1 MTATGTGRSGSGRH
15 RPDPRSQARR
25 PKALLRAGLCRLAY
39 ARAVREHAEVVF
51 LLTDIVGSSARWE
64 QDEESMG
71 KLVERHDEL
80 IEAAVIDAGGTLVK
94 HRGEGDSTFSVFSSA
109 GDAMRAALLAQREL
123 RMLDVSVRMAVH
135 AGAVQARA
143 GDFARCKRCCSSP
156 ASAIRAHAP
165 KPKQSWKRITPRRA
179 GPTSSPRRS
188 SAADPSSIGAG
199 RARSKAALTHPPPPD
214 TAPAQERLHPASVL
228 STCEGAGG

>member
-1 MTATGTGRSGSGRH
+1 VSG
-15 RPDPRSQARR
+15 D
-25 PKALLRAGLCRLAY
+25 
-39 ARAVREHAEVVF
+39 AEVVF

-109 GDAMRAALLAQREL
+109 GDAMRAALLAQRGL
-123 RMLDVSVRMAVH
+123 RMLDVGVRMAVH

-143 GDFARCKRCCSSP
+143 GDFYGSTVNRAARLRSV
-156 ASAIRAHAP
+156 AMGGEVLVSA
-165 KPKQSWKRITPRRA
+165 T
-179 GPTSSPRRS
+179 T
-188 SAADPSSIGAG
+188 AG
-199 RARSKAALTHPPPPD
+199 RPDALLPENGELIDLGELPLRGMSAFERAPD
-214 TAPAQERLHPASVL
+214 CGIAPRPRATAPTRSQACCRARQDRAP
-228 STCEGAGG
+228 